1 MPKIII
7 LLIMTII
14 CIVIWGIL
22 GMFFTNIEVH
32 TIPDPE
38 GLQLREAILIKKFY
52 YFPGIAVSY

>member
-1 MPKIII
+1 
-7 LLIMTII
+7 MTII

>member
-1 MPKIII
+1 MYND
-7 LLIMTII
+7 
-14 CIVIWGIL
+14 L
-22 GMFFTNIEVH
+22 GNIGDVFTNNEVH